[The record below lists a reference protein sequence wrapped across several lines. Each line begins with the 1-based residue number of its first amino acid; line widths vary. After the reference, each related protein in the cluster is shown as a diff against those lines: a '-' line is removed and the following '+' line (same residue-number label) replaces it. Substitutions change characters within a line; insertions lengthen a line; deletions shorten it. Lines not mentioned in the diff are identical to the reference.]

1 MVAAIDKVVEAKQ
14 WKREHVF
21 AWVDYLSIPQASRG
35 QQKLAIS
42 SLVGYASVA
51 HAFVIVAPPLTH
63 ADFFTPCNVATYNS
77 RFWCRAENLAHSLRN
92 GTDEMWVA
100 TGPSPELIVKQAD
113 DLDFLVSN
121 LHVFQGTA
129 TVEADKLSLVPS
141 VLGLYAELYAIAL
154 HVYENGDG
162 KVPRGDPS
170 VAKLLGDRVPVL
182 PEIDDGVQSGSIV
195 SVVSGWHRSFFPW
208 SRRTSQRQKTT
219 SRHRRP
225 SFGLP
230 SPLGQGTRKGIGSG
244 PSFAKIVRM
253 VRETEMSSQ
262 LRVLTLIHEAGD
274 DEIFPPAIMIKA
286 SPFQSETSQRKAATR
301 HDAAPKEMML
311 FGPLVQMMRDRLLDD
326 KKTREQ
332 LVNDVLQRRVAA
344 SDRQIQAVARISGVW
359 REKQKARSSRQSQ
372 QTRDSGASEEPPTV
386 EQRAATSPE
395 ALAVADSA
403 ASEEP
408 PTVEHRAAT
417 SPDHLAVA
425 TASSNGQDDS
435 SELDLVI

>member
-1 MVAAIDKVVEAKQ
+1 
-14 WKREHVF
+14 
-21 AWVDYLSIPQASRG
+21 
-35 QQKLAIS
+35 
-42 SLVGYASVA
+42 
-51 HAFVIVAPPLTH
+51 
-63 ADFFTPCNVATYNS
+63 
-77 RFWCRAENLAHSLRN
+77 
-92 GTDEMWVA
+92 
-100 TGPSPELIVKQAD
+100 
-113 DLDFLVSN
+113 
-121 LHVFQGTA
+121 
-129 TVEADKLSLVPS
+129 
-141 VLGLYAELYAIAL
+141 
-154 HVYENGDG
+154 
-162 KVPRGDPS
+162 
-170 VAKLLGDRVPVL
+170 
-182 PEIDDGVQSGSIV
+182 
-195 SVVSGWHRSFFPW
+195 
-208 SRRTSQRQKTT
+208 
-219 SRHRRP
+219 
-225 SFGLP
+225 
-230 SPLGQGTRKGIGSG
+230 
-244 PSFAKIVRM
+244 M

-262 LRVLTLIHEAGD
+262 LRVLTLIHEVRQQGPNSVTCCRPPRWRMLRCYCKCARGCCHADAERWRLLLQAGD